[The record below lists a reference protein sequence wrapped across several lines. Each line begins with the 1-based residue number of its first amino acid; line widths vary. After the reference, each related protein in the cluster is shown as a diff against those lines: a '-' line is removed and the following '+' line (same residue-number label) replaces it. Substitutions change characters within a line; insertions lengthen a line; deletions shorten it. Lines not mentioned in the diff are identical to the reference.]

1 MKIKGIRS
9 VTIYFV
15 IITLVYMITLSCAY
29 AAFFYKSYIIRYDRG
44 WNILCDPYVVKKD
57 DWVFKL
63 FREKGEIS
71 NTDFPEFLRIFK
83 RLNPHIHDIDRIR
96 PGQHIVI
103 PLKKVDQD
111 ELPEQSSGVVTIPY
125 LTNVTLPDDATKN
138 STDYQVKN
146 GDCVSI
152 LISQKYG
159 NYGTPS
165 YQEGEKMFRLMN
177 PKIENLNLIYAG
189 QVIRL
194 PDPKN
199 QNQSQ
204 PLQPPMMDTGT
215 IPKTPE
221 RDRPDSSVAFV
232 ENMPLS
238 SSVNNGE
245 ESSDSPLSKVASVL
259 DARLFNKGDYYLP
272 RPGKEDYKVDLSQTP
287 FIKLEDGKRIFFTSG
302 DENQDSEIKI
312 LKSFWEDV
320 VIVNVTPE
328 DPLEKVFDTVF
339 GSLEGDVIKQRL
351 SFSDHG
357 VEVEVKGKW
366 IIEKSGE
373 NGEAIRHL
381 CITVIDDLK
390 ERTPQSIIRYLD
402 QNNIIIK
409 EILIGKSINEPKSN
423 ASRFNIADK
432 NLDIIDV
439 SDHEAFVKDLLMAM
453 GYQYSPNK
461 NISFQYAGIQINAKS
476 NLATKGNDNIFY
488 IDFGDFYGDA
498 IHAIEKSG
506 YSIIQI
512 KDNNS
517 LDDIIQILLGAMNAS
532 FIKDPTF
539 LAAKRPAD
547 HNTRLTIPGFL
558 MDHADMSMVLLTF
571 APLHHQVSQFLT
583 DNDIRIIRINLQ
595 GKKNE

>member
-339 GSLEGDVIKQRL
+339 GSLEGDVIKHRL

>member
-1 MKIKGIRS
+1 MKIKGTRS

-15 IITLVYMITLSCAY
+15 IITLVYMITLHCVY

-221 RDRPDSSVAFV
+221 RDRPDSSVAFD

-259 DARLFNKGDYYLP
+259 DASLFNKGDYYLP

-320 VIVNVTPE
+320 VVVNVTPE

-571 APLHHQVSQFLT
+571 APLHHQVIQFLT

>member
-1 MKIKGIRS
+1 MKIKGTRS

-15 IITLVYMITLSCAY
+15 IITLVYMITLPRVY

-111 ELPEQSSGVVTIPY
+111 ELPEQSSGVVSIPY
-125 LTNVTLPDDATKN
+125 LTNVTMPDDATKN
-138 STDYQVKN
+138 STDYQVKK

-152 LISQKYG
+152 LISQRYG

-177 PKIENLNLIYAG
+177 PQIENLNLIYAG

-194 PDPKN
+194 PNPKN
-199 QNQSQ
+199 QNPSQ
-204 PLQPPMMDTGT
+204 PPQPPIDTGA
-215 IPKTPE
+215 IQKTPE
-221 RDRPDSSVAFV
+221 RDRPDSSVAFD
-232 ENMPLS
+232 ENVPLS
-238 SSVNNGE
+238 SGVNNGE
-245 ESSDSPLSKVASVL
+245 EPSDSPLSKVASVL
-259 DARLFNKGDYYLP
+259 DAKLFNKGNYYLP
-272 RPGKEDYKVDLSQTP
+272 RPGQEDYKVDLSQTP
-287 FIKLEDGKRIFFTSG
+287 FIKLEDGKRVFFTSG

-320 VIVNVTPE
+320 VIVNVAPD

-339 GSLEGDVIKQRL
+339 GSLEGNVIKHRL

-366 IIEKSGE
+366 IIEKPGE

-390 ERTPQSIIRYLD
+390 ERTPQPIIRYLD

-409 EILIGKSINEPKSN
+409 EILIGKNINEPKSN
-423 ASRFNIADK
+423 ASRFKITDR
-432 NLDIIDV
+432 NLDIIDA
-439 SDHEAFVKDLLMAM
+439 SDHETFVKDLLMAM

-461 NISFQYAGIQINAKS
+461 NISFQYAGIQINANS

-488 IDFGDFYGDA
+488 IDFGTFYGDA

-539 LAAKRPAD
+539 LAAKRPAEY
-547 HNTRLTIPGFL
+547 NTRLTIPGFL

-571 APLHHQVSQFLT
+571 APLHHQVIQFLT
-583 DNDIRIIRINLQ
+583 DNDIRIIRVNLQ

>member
-1 MKIKGIRS
+1 MKIKGTRS

-15 IITLVYMITLSCAY
+15 IITLVYMIPLSCAY

-103 PLKKVDQD
+103 PLKKVDQN

-125 LTNVTLPDDATKN
+125 LTNVTLADDATKN

-194 PDPKN
+194 PNPKN

-204 PLQPPMMDTGT
+204 PPQPPMMDAGA

-221 RDRPDSSVAFV
+221 RDRPDSSVAFD

-259 DARLFNKGDYYLP
+259 DAKLFNKGDYYLP

-302 DENQDSEIKI
+302 DDNQDSEIKI

-320 VIVNVTPE
+320 VVVNVTPE

-339 GSLEGDVIKQRL
+339 GSLEGDVIKHRL

-366 IIEKSGE
+366 IIEKPGE

-402 QNNIIIK
+402 QNNIVIK

-476 NLATKGNDNIFY
+476 NLAAKGNDNIFY
-488 IDFGDFYGDA
+488 IDFGNFYGDA

-512 KDNNS
+512 KDNDS
-517 LDDIIQILLGAMNAS
+517 LDDIIQILFGAMNSS

-558 MDHADMSMVLLTF
+558 MDHADKSMVLLTF
-571 APLHHQVSQFLT
+571 APLHHQVIQFLT

-595 GKKNE
+595 GKNNE